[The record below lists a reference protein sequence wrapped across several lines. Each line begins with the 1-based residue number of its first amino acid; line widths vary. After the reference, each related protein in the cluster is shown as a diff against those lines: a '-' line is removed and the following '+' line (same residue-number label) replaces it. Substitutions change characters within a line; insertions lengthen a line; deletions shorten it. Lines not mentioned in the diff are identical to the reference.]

1 MTSAEFTYLNSHA
14 DSNEDQCSLDIVCPL
29 NPVHDPLPPAVD
41 DFLSLFLV
49 DRLVVFQR
57 AHTSK
62 LLLTTGEV
70 QELTVR
76 GVEQS
81 HAQRDCDGH
90 LLMLAKTHVHVIA

>member
-14 DSNEDQCSLDIVCPL
+14 NSNENQCSLNIVCPL
-29 NPVHDPLPPAVD
+29 YPVHDPLPSAVD

-81 HAQRDCDGH
+81 HTQWDCDGH
-90 LLMLAKTHVHVIA
+90 LLMLAKIHIHVVV